1 MWGGGGRRECRQNAD
16 RVPHSTTTHAWE
28 VEGEYGLTTN
38 MKCNSQLRL
47 KILHDAQKRIVHLWL
62 LCELQLDRVYEA
74 EGVADIEGMIF

>member
-1 MWGGGGRRECRQNAD
+1 
-16 RVPHSTTTHAWE
+16 
-28 VEGEYGLTTN
+28 